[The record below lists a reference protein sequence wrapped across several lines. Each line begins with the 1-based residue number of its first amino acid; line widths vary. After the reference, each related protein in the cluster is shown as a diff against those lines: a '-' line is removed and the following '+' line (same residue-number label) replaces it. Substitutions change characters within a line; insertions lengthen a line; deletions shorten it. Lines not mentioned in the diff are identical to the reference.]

1 MTSKFRIATDCD
13 DVLVNT
19 AGKWVRRIL
28 SDDSIVSK
36 IPPEALKRAAE
47 RHPMNREEFD
57 ITSHFG
63 TNQSWL
69 TPELK
74 KAMLDKFFLDPT
86 FYDSLPPSS
95 YARGLRAMCESDLV
109 EGVWVITSCVDL
121 KYPVTASKIRFL
133 KRLFDDLRL
142 KTEIHFIFTE
152 HGETKAQAINDR
164 EIRYHSFV
172 DDHITNIHDV
182 IANTDSREKE
192 FLIPRYGYN
201 IRTPEVS
208 AMVSVQD
215 SKVLWFDNDLVL
227 KDEILYDAVEDHSDF
242 DRFKLNWSLGIGA

>member
-1 MTSKFRIATDCD
+1 MTNKFRIATDCD

-19 AGKWVRRIL
+19 AGKWVRGIL
-28 SDDSIVSK
+28 SDDSIISK
-36 IPPEALKRAAE
+36 IPSDALARAAE
-47 RHPMNREEFD
+47 RHPMNREEFE

-74 KAMLDKFFLDPT
+74 RAMLDKFFLDST
-86 FYDSLPPSS
+86 FYDNLPPSS
-95 YARGLRAMCESDLV
+95 YAKVLRTMCENDLV
-109 EGVWVITSCVDL
+109 ESVWVITSCVDL

-152 HGETKAQAINDR
+152 HGETKSQAINDH

-172 DDHITNIHDV
+172 DDLISNIHDV

-201 IRTPEVS
+201 IRSQEVS
-208 AMVSVQD
+208 TMASMQD

-227 KDEILYDAVEDHSDF
+227 KDKILYDTIEDYSDF